1 MSAGRDFG
9 FLERIVNDDRAI
21 IFVRDEQGRYVW
33 VNDNFTADLPVD
45 ADQLIGR
52 TNREIFGVDA
62 ARGWETADAVSLAGG
77 SFVITPEELYDRQ
90 RRKWRK
96 FMSTK
101 VVVTVGRQRYLAGVS
116 IELLDESAVQYE
128 RKLAEFR
135 AYLIERFGEK

>member
-1 MSAGRDFG
+1 MTPAPDFG
-9 FLERIVNDDRAI
+9 FLSRIVNDDRAI
-21 IFVRDEQGRYVW
+21 IFVRDADGRYVW
-33 VNDNFTADLPVD
+33 VNDAFLADLPVA

-52 TNREIFGVDA
+52 TNREIFGVEA
-62 ARGWETADAVSLAGG
+62 SRGWESADALSMAAN

-96 FMSTK
+96 FLSTK
-101 VVVTVGRQRYLAGVS
+101 VAVTVGRKRYLAGVS
-116 IELLDESAVQYE
+116 IELLDDSAIQYE